1 MNKLKYIGIVGL
13 FFWLS
18 SPASVCNS
26 TEVEPLKIVAW
37 GSKLPPV
44 TVDIKQA
51 SLNLQI
57 DLGKDIPLETFVTA
71 HTPAG
76 NVLQRTNLGYWIP
89 WSGRIN
95 DLVNN
100 FSTQHGKQIHFKILK
115 DENLSKELFPIRIM
129 VAYKTAAEFKFGVF
143 ELQGRRSQ

>member
-1 MNKLKYIGIVGL
+1 MTRLKHIIVAGL

-57 DLGKDIPLETFVTA
+57 GLGKDIPLETFVTA

-76 NVLQRTNLGYWIP
+76 NVLQRTNLGYWVP

-100 FSTQHGKQIHFKILK
+100 FSTQKDNKINFKILK
-115 DENLSKELFPIRIM
+115 DEDLSRELFPIRIM
-129 VAYKTAAEFKFGVF
+129 VAYKTVAAFKFGVF
-143 ELQGRRSQ
+143 ELQGRISR